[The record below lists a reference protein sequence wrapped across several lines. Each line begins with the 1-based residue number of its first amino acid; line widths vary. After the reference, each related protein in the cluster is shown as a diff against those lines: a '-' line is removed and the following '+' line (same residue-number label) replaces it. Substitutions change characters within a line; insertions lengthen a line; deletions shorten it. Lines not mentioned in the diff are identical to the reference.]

1 MIFLEADLSQ
11 SEGRM
16 VLALTNDRKLVELA
30 RTKPWEFDMHVHNAA
45 LIFGQTPEELLSWK
59 KTRREEYERRRYL
72 GKRAVHGAQRDM
84 HGGRL
89 SQLLLMDGHVVTPE
103 ACDKLISQY
112 HARVPAIK
120 DWFREIRKLVMR
132 DKMLVNSWGRRIDFR
147 YDRLDDELFRQAYS
161 FLPQSE
167 NADLLNQWGL
177 KPTYYFVKALLNRPP
192 NVQVHDSLLVSV
204 PPAYAWEVAEF
215 IRDNLERPRLY
226 AGNELSIPVEF
237 KLGVNWGADEKSGE
251 GVGFKRLP
259 SRREFEDVAFALA
272 DKRAMLDRAMREERG
287 GEA

>member
-16 VLALTNDRKLVELA
+16 VLALTNDPEMVRLA

-45 LIFGQTPEELLSWK
+45 IVFQQSPEELLSWK
-59 KTRREEYERRRYL
+59 KTNRVEYEKRRYL
-72 GKRAVHGAQRDM
+72 GKRSVHGAQRDM

-89 SQLLLMDGHVVTPE
+89 SQLLLLDGHVVSVDT
-103 ACDKLISQY
+103 CDKYLRSY
-112 HARVPAIK
+112 HAKYPSIRE
-120 DWFREIRKLVMR
+120 WFRDIRKLVMR

-177 KPTYYFVKALLNRPP
+177 LPTWMFVKSLTNRPP
-192 NVQVHDSLLVSV
+192 NVQVHDSLLCSLEPMHV
-204 PPAYAWEVAEF
+204 YDVAVF
-215 IRDNLERPRLY
+215 IRDNLERPRIY
-226 AGNELSIPVEF
+226 AGNSLVIPVEF
-237 KLGVNWGADEKSGE
+237 KLGINWGADEQKGE
-251 GVGFKRLP
+251 GVSFKRLP
-259 SRREFEDVAFALA
+259 PRKEFEEIAHGLNA
-272 DKRAMLDRAMREERG
+272 KRLVLDRELREARG
-287 GEA
+287 EV